1 MAMRKFI
8 LSFIITCN
16 LTSPVK
22 ALHVL
27 PIKDHETSEIEVSTF
42 EHTRISV
49 ENDRIAQL
57 FGIDGRISFE
67 VDELNGQVFITPS
80 PDLKGNAVLI
90 TVTTEKGLTHDLR
103 IKPSQKPAEAIL
115 LRPNAQPIQ
124 GKLGQEFKSY
134 EKLIIEFMEVYLRRS
149 STDDYQFTKLED
161 QIVDKISPELKLI
174 HLREIHS
181 PQFVGKVCQVKNEG
195 EHALLLGSHHFAK
208 YQPLAIAF
216 QKRDLKPSEHTE
228 VLIIVRKNPS

>member
-1 MAMRKFI
+1 MHKLVLGLI
-8 LSFIITCN
+8 LTSI
-16 LTSPVK
+16 LTSPGE

-57 FGIDGRISFE
+57 FGIDGRVSFE

-80 PDLKGNAVLI
+80 PDLKGNPVLI

-103 IKPSQKPAEAIL
+103 IKPIQKPADAIL
-115 LRPNAQPIQ
+115 LRPKSQPIH
-124 GKLGQEFKSY
+124 GNFSQEIKSF
-134 EKLIIEFMEVYLRRS
+134 EKLIIEFMEGYLRGNN
-149 STDDYQFTKLED
+149 TDDYQFTKLED
-161 QIVDKISPELKLI
+161 QIVDEISPELELTQFRQI
-174 HLREIHS
+174 QS
-181 PQFVGKVCQVKNEG
+181 SQFVGKVCQVKNEG
-195 EHALLLGSHHFAK
+195 DHALLLGSHHFAK

-216 QKRDLKPSEHTE
+216 QKRDLKPSEQTE

>member
-1 MAMRKFI
+1 MHK
-8 LSFIITCN
+8 LSLSIIIAST
-16 LTSPVK
+16 LSSPCK
-22 ALHVL
+22 ALQVL
-27 PIKDHETSEIEVSTF
+27 PIKDHDTSEIEVSTF

-80 PDLKGNAVLI
+80 PELKGNAVLI

-103 IKPSQKPAEAIL
+103 IKPTQKPADAIL
-115 LRPNAQPIQ
+115 LRPKSQPIQ
-124 GKLGQEFKSY
+124 GRLGQEFKSY
-134 EKLIIEFMEVYLRRS
+134 EKVIMEFVEAYSKGKNQENYLF
-149 STDDYQFTKLED
+149 TDLED
-161 QIVDKISPELKLI
+161 KVVDKITHELELI
-174 HLREIHS
+174 QSREIQS
-181 PQFVGKVCQVKNEG
+181 SQFLGKVYQVKNEG
-195 EHALLLGSHHFAK
+195 EEALLLSPHHFAK

>member
-1 MAMRKFI
+1 MHKLI
-8 LSFIITCN
+8 LGLIITST
-16 LTSPVK
+16 LTSPIH

-27 PIKDHETSEIEVSTF
+27 PIKDHETTEIEISNY

-57 FGIDGRISFE
+57 FGIDGRVSFE

-103 IKPSQKPAEAIL
+103 IKPTQKPADAIL
-115 LRPNAQPIQ
+115 LRPHAQSIQ
-124 GKLGQEFKSY
+124 RNGAQEFKYY
-134 EKLIIEFMEVYLRRS
+134 EKVIVEFVEAYLRGKN
-149 STDDYQFTKLED
+149 TEDYQFTDLEEK
-161 QIVDKISPELKLI
+161 IIDKISPELELTQSRQI
-174 HLREIHS
+174 HA
-181 PQFVGKVCQVKNEG
+181 PQFIGKVCQVKNDG
-195 EHALLLGSHHFAK
+195 EETLLLSPHDFAK
-208 YQPLAIAF
+208 FEPLALAF
-216 QKRDLKPSEHTE
+216 QKRDLKPSEQTE